1 MFTTEQIYLQ
11 YHDKVRAYVRGKIQ
25 DPHDV
30 EDLVSAVFMKIVQ
43 KLDSYDPAKASV
55 STWVYTITRNTVTDH
70 FRTQRT
76 LVTLEDYMVDE
87 QPTELSD
94 DALDSLADAL
104 LALKEKAR
112 DLIVLHY
119 YTGHT
124 LKETAE
130 MMGMDKQELADDLL
144 DQVAGGAEEGEI
156 QVFYCARDCKCS
168 REFKCDAN
176 GKWVCMTCGK
186 YRGSI
191 NVFA

>member
-1 MFTTEQIYLQ
+1 MNTAEQIYLQ
-11 YHDKVRAYVRGKIQ
+11 YHDKVRTYVRGKIQ

-70 FRTQRT
+70 FRARRA
-76 LVTLEDYMVDE
+76 LVALEDYMVDE
-87 QPTELSD
+87 APMELGY

-104 LALKEKAR
+104 LALKERER

-124 LKETAE
+124 LKEVAE
-130 MMGMDKQELADDLL
+130 MMGMSYINAKVVHKKALVALRLAI
-144 DQVAGGAEEGEI
+144 GA
-156 QVFYCARDCKCS
+156 
-168 REFKCDAN
+168 
-176 GKWVCMTCGK
+176 
-186 YRGSI
+186 
-191 NVFA
+191 

>member
-1 MFTTEQIYLQ
+1 MTNAEQIYLQ

-43 KLDSYDPAKASV
+43 KLDSYDPAKVSV

-70 FRTQRT
+70 FRTRRT
-76 LVTLEDYMVDE
+76 LVALEDYMVDE
-87 QPTELSD
+87 QPVEITD

-104 LALKEKAR
+104 LALKERER

-124 LKETAE
+124 LKEVAE
-130 MMGMDKQELADDLL
+130 MMGMSYINAKVVHKKALAALRL
-144 DQVAGGAEEGEI
+144 AIGA
-156 QVFYCARDCKCS
+156 
-168 REFKCDAN
+168 
-176 GKWVCMTCGK
+176 
-186 YRGSI
+186 
-191 NVFA
+191 

>member
-1 MFTTEQIYLQ
+1 MKTAEQIYLQ

-25 DPHDV
+25 DPHDA

-87 QPTELSD
+87 QPAELSD

-104 LALKEKAR
+104 LVLKEKAR

-130 MMGMDKQELADDLL
+130 MMGMS
-144 DQVAGGAEEGEI
+144 
-156 QVFYCARDCKCS
+156 Y
-168 REFKCDAN
+168 
-176 GKWVCMTCGK
+176 
-186 YRGSI
+186 I
-191 NVFA
+191 NAKVIHKKALESLRAFFAAS